1 MATED
6 NNELR
11 LTRSPTRHAFAWETI
26 VSTVLTVKSSFHCF
40 FKLAAAVRTLV
51 FSKKRFE
58 HCLVFNASGSL
69 ALAMRYFSPV
79 SEPVQDQLFF
89 FWYWK
94 GEDCPGPGMTLVWI
108 HLVWLTFHLSIV
120 ILDRTFTQSSSGSDV
135 MSCHVRNKVFKF
147 DVMFKEYLSRPR
159 RSKRKTFW

>member
-89 FWYWK
+89 F
-94 GEDCPGPGMTLVWI
+94 
-108 HLVWLTFHLSIV
+108 F
-120 ILDRTFTQSSSGSDV
+120 ILEGRG
-135 MSCHVRNKVFKF
+135 
-147 DVMFKEYLSRPR
+147 LSRPR
-159 RSKRKTFW
+159 DDPGVDTFSLTYISSFNCYPWQDIYAKQQWKWCHVMSCKEQGFQIWRNV

>member
-51 FSKKRFE
+51 FSKKCFE

-89 FWYWK
+89 F
-94 GEDCPGPGMTLVWI
+94 
-108 HLVWLTFHLSIV
+108 
-120 ILDRTFTQSSSGSDV
+120 ILEGRG
-135 MSCHVRNKVFKF
+135 
-147 DVMFKEYLSRPR
+147 LSRPR
-159 RSKRKTFW
+159 DDPGVDTFSLTYISSFNCYPWQDIYAKQQWKWCHVMSCEEQGFQIWRNV